1 VFAGPA
7 SAVVPGGA
15 VPGLEIGTNYD
26 VRLAAVS
33 ASPSDVSAWTRNL
46 GRRAVRRCPGEPGTA
61 RRPRSLLVSPRD
73 DTTGPTF

>member
-7 SAVVPGGA
+7 SAVVPSGA

-33 ASPSDVSAWTRNL
+33 ASPSDMGAPAEIPPRPS
-46 GRRAVRRCPGEPGTA
+46 PG
-61 RRPRSLLVSPRD
+61 
-73 DTTGPTF
+73 